1 LSTRSA
7 PAATALAVVVLA
19 AASCG
24 GDGDGNGKDLEA
36 IESCLKDA
44 RLEPTSIAPKEEA
57 EAESGGGDEGA
68 AIEGALV
75 VAFPDQAAAHVD
87 VYADEEAAAEAF
99 DAQRPLLEAQGQ
111 GIEHSG
117 NVVLSST
124 KGAPSEGVDKV
135 RACAV

>member
-1 LSTRSA
+1 LSARSGG
-7 PAATALAVVVLA
+7 AAAALAVVALA

-24 GDGDGNGKDLEA
+24 GDGDGNKDLEA

-44 RLEPTSIAPKEEA
+44 GLEPTSIAPKAEA
-57 EAESGGGDEGA
+57 EAESGGAEEGA

-87 VYADEEAAAEAF
+87 VYADEEAAAKAF

-124 KGAPSEGVDKV
+124 KGAPSEGVDRV